1 MKAGRRRLLFAA
13 GGLAAM
19 PYCAGAHSAGQTRRI
34 GLLSGLPAAHER
46 ALWMQ
51 QTLRQSL
58 QAAGYE
64 EGRNLDI
71 AWRWAGG
78 DPARLP
84 ALAEDLVRREV
95 ELIVAWSNGEI
106 RATMRATRT
115 IPIVMLFGV
124 APAEVGFVESLARPG
139 GNVTGAAWSSPETFA
154 KALQILKEAKPS
166 IERVAM
172 LGDPT
177 TPGMAR
183 FRAEN
188 DKAARAL
195 GLTLERFEA
204 GRAEQVPAALEH
216 IAASRPDALYLANS
230 PPLESRMREIGAF
243 AVRQK
248 LASIGTSNSFVL
260 DGGGLMSYS
269 PIAKELVRQAVS
281 HIDRILRGAKP
292 AELPVDLPAT
302 YSLAINLRTARAIGF
317 IVPPSLLLRADR
329 VIE

>member
-1 MKAGRRRLLFAA
+1 ML
-13 GGLAAM
+13 LAAAALAAA
-19 PYCAGAHSAGQTRRI
+19 PCCAGAHSPGKARRI
-34 GLLSGLPAAHER
+34 GFLSGLPATHER
-46 ALWMQ
+46 VQWMQ
-51 QTLRQSL
+51 ETLRRNL
-58 QAAGYE
+58 QAVGYE

-78 DPARLP
+78 DPERLA

-95 ELIVAWSNGEI
+95 ELIIAWSNGEI
-106 RATMRATRT
+106 RAAMRAART

-139 GNVTGAAWSSPETFA
+139 GNVTGTTWSSPETFA
-154 KALQILKEAKPS
+154 KALQILQEAKPS
-166 IERVAM
+166 IARIAI
-172 LGDPT
+172 LTDPT
-177 TPGMAR
+177 IPGLAR

-188 DKAARAL
+188 EKAARSL

-204 GRAEQVPAALEH
+204 GSAEEVPEALER

-243 AVRQK
+243 ALRQK
-248 LASIGTSNSFVL
+248 LVSIGTSNSFVL
-260 DGGGLMSYS
+260 DGEGLMSYS
-269 PIAKELVRQAVS
+269 PIAKELVRQAVA

-292 AELPVDLPAT
+292 AELPVDLPAR
-302 YSLAINLRTARAIGF
+302 YSLVISARTARAIGF
-317 IVPPSLLLRADR
+317 TVPPSLLLRADR

>member
-1 MKAGRRRLLFAA
+1 PSPGK
-13 GGLAAM
+13 
-19 PYCAGAHSAGQTRRI
+19 TRRI
-34 GLLSGLPAAHER
+34 GLLSGLPATHER
-46 ALWMQ
+46 ALWMRD
-51 QTLRQSL
+51 TLRRNL

-64 EGRNLDI
+64 EGSNFDI

-78 DPARLP
+78 DPARLA

-95 ELIVAWSNGEI
+95 ELIAAWSNGEI
-106 RATMRATRT
+106 RAAMRATRT

-124 APAEVGFVESLARPG
+124 APAEMGFVESLARPG
-139 GNVTGAAWSSPETFA
+139 GNVTGTAWSSPETFA

-166 IERVAM
+166 VERVAM

-177 TPGMAR
+177 TPGTAL

-195 GLTLERFEA
+195 GLALERFDA
-204 GRAEQVPAALEH
+204 GRAEEVPAALER

-230 PPLESRMREIGAF
+230 PPLESRMRQIGAF
-243 AVRQK
+243 TVRQK
-248 LASIGTSNSFVL
+248 LVSIGTSSSFVL
-260 DGGGLMSYS
+260 DGEGLMSYS
-269 PIAKELVRQAVS
+269 PIPKELVRQAVS

-292 AELPVDLPAT
+292 AEVPVDLPAR
-302 YSLAINLRTARAIGF
+302 YSLVINARTARAIGF
-317 IVPPSLLLRADR
+317 TVPPSLLLRADK